1 MATETNFDNILGAIK
16 EDKQEYFESQLS
28 EFASSSVSQDDVESF
43 RDKVDAAIQSV
54 NERISEL
61 REERK
66 HLIQKKADLKEEFNQ
81 FGEEDLDALRNQ
93 GTGRFHLDLY
103 ELGEEGVEG
112 ELRLLNRKLSDYFA
126 IRSAFYRVKELKVY
140 ECWSELDA
148 QSIRAQVHE
157 KFSDLQEK
165 KFDDVEDQI
174 DALESKLSDLD
185 DRIDAVDDELDD
197 RHRRFRE
204 SIQEERRSDRDKLF
218 ELLREFARSVE
229 RSGVVSEQLEQ
240 RIDDL
245 KDQLNQDQGNS
256 ARSGSSQPRSYS
268 RTHGR
273 PGASPQAPHSDGSR
287 HQPADQDVGET
298 EDNAG
303 SESSDLSADK
313 LSEKH
318 DLNEKQIELLQELRD
333 AGPNESLKEI
343 GKRVDGIKYSTVKKY
358 KSKLKEEG
366 LIDG

>member
-1 MATETNFDNILGAIK
+1 MAAEIDLDILGAIK
-16 EDKQEYFESQLS
+16 EDKQEYFESQLRDFVS
-28 EFASSSVSQDDVESF
+28 ASVSQDDVESF
-43 RDKVDAAIQSV
+43 RDKVEAAIQSV
-54 NERISEL
+54 NERVTEL

-66 HLIQKKADLKEEFNQ
+66 QLIREKQEIKDEFNQ
-81 FGEEDLDALRNQ
+81 FGERDLDALRNR

-103 ELGEEGVEG
+103 ELGEEGIEG
-112 ELRLLNRKLSDYFA
+112 ELRLLNRKLSDYLA
-126 IRSAFYRVKELKVY
+126 VRSAFYRVKELKVY

-174 DALESKLSDLD
+174 DSLESKLADLD
-185 DRIDAVDDELDD
+185 DRIDAVDDELDEK
-197 RHRRFRE
+197 HQRFRE

-229 RSGVVSEQLEQ
+229 RSGLASDKLKQ

-245 KDQLNQDQGNS
+245 ESQLNRGQVTPDRGDS
-256 ARSGSSQPRSYS
+256 SRSRHRSRS
-268 RTHGR
+268 DGR
-273 PGASPQAPHSDGSR
+273 PGGSPPRPRSGGQGQPPANQA
-287 HQPADQDVGET
+287 AAET
-298 EDNAG
+298 KNETG
-303 SESSDLSADK
+303 SERSDLDVEE

-318 DLNEKQIELLQELRD
+318 DLNDKQVELLQELRNAD
-333 AGPNESLKEI
+333 PDESLKEI
-343 GKRVDGIKYSTVKKY
+343 GKRIDGIKYSTVKKY

-366 LIDG
+366 LIEG